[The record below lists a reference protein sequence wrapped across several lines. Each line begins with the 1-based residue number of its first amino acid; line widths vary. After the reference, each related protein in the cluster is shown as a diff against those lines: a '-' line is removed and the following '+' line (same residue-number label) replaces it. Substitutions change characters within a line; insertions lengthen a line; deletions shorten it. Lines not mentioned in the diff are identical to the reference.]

1 MRTLPSEFC
10 KADPSTTSKLTP
22 RHAPHTTLSHERPA
36 SLRHSKTRA
45 SLEATEAATCTP
57 DPELARA
64 LAELGLEA
72 TAAHVL
78 PQGYVVDFA
87 LTAHKIAVVVDG
99 ADHFVGSSDVLRGEV
114 RRAARHIHHATHVL
128 ITQES
133 PTPLTASPSFRRQV
147 ALKHRQLRALG
158 WTLVALPYFEWQPL
172 RLLPEPRRAYVH
184 EILAANWPEEAVAE
198 EAAGAEGG
206 AAPEEGA
213 AAEAAPTDA

>member
-1 MRTLPSEFC
+1 MRTPPSEFC
-10 KADPSTTSKLTP
+10 KADPSSST
-22 RHAPHTTLSHERPA
+22 APHAHTSPHPPHLTTRAP
-36 SLRHSKTRA
+36 RFPPHSKTRA

-114 RRAARHIHHATHVL
+114 RHAARHIHATHDL
-128 ITQES
+128 LNPES
-133 PTPLTASPSFRRQV
+133 PTPLTASPSSV
-147 ALKHRQLRALG
+147 LRWL
-158 WTLVALPYFEWQPL
+158 
-172 RLLPEPRRAYVH
+172 
-184 EILAANWPEEAVAE
+184 
-198 EAAGAEGG
+198 
-206 AAPEEGA
+206 
-213 AAEAAPTDA
+213 

>member
-1 MRTLPSEFC
+1 MRTPPSEFC
-10 KADPSTTSKLTP
+10 KADPSTTARASTHTSPHPPTHNERLT
-22 RHAPHTTLSHERPA
+22 

-114 RRAARHIHHATHVL
+114 SRAARHIHAIRVL
-128 ITQES
+128 IT
-133 PTPLTASPSFRRQV
+133 PDLHALTASSSVLRWLSSTASCAPRLDARRS
-147 ALKHRQLRALG
+147 
-158 WTLVALPYFEWQPL
+158 PYFEWQPL

-213 AAEAAPTDA
+213 AAEAAPDA

>member
-1 MRTLPSEFC
+1 MG
-10 KADPSTTSKLTP
+10 
-22 RHAPHTTLSHERPA
+22 
-36 SLRHSKTRA
+36 
-45 SLEATEAATCTP
+45 
-57 DPELARA
+57 
-64 LAELGLEA
+64 LGA

-114 RRAARHIHHATHVL
+114 RRAARHIHATHVL
-128 ITQES
+128 LTSES
-133 PTPLTASPSFRRQV
+133 STPLTASPSFRRQV

-206 AAPEEGA
+206 APPEEGA
-213 AAEAAPTDA
+213 AAEADA

>member
-1 MRTLPSEFC
+1 M
-10 KADPSTTSKLTP
+10 
-22 RHAPHTTLSHERPA
+22 
-36 SLRHSKTRA
+36 
-45 SLEATEAATCTP
+45 
-57 DPELARA
+57 
-64 LAELGLEA
+64 
-72 TAAHVL
+72 L

-114 RRAARHIHHATHVL
+114 PLPPASS
-128 ITQES
+128 S
-133 PTPLTASPSFRRQV
+133 PLHEPLMLTASPSFRRQV

-213 AAEAAPTDA
+213 AAEAAPTEA

>member
-1 MRTLPSEFC
+1 MRTSPSEFC
-10 KADPSTTSKLTP
+10 KADPSTSARAHTHTSP
-22 RHAPHTTLSHERPA
+22 HPPHTPPHERPA

-114 RRAARHIHHATHVL
+114 RRAARHIHATHVL
-128 ITQES
+128 L
-133 PTPLTASPSFRRQV
+133 TPEYPRPLPPPSV
-147 ALKHRQLRALG
+147 LRWL
-158 WTLVALPYFEWQPL
+158 
-172 RLLPEPRRAYVH
+172 
-184 EILAANWPEEAVAE
+184 
-198 EAAGAEGG
+198 
-206 AAPEEGA
+206 
-213 AAEAAPTDA
+213 

>member
-1 MRTLPSEFC
+1 M
-10 KADPSTTSKLTP
+10 
-22 RHAPHTTLSHERPA
+22 
-36 SLRHSKTRA
+36 
-45 SLEATEAATCTP
+45 
-57 DPELARA
+57 
-64 LAELGLEA
+64 GLEA

-114 RRAARHIHHATHVL
+114 RRAARHIHHTTASS
-128 ITQES
+128 S
-133 PTPLTASPSFRRQV
+133 PQSPSLTASPSFRRQV

-206 AAPEEGA
+206 APPEEGA
-213 AAEAAPTDA
+213 AAEAAPDA

>member
-1 MRTLPSEFC
+1 M
-10 KADPSTTSKLTP
+10 
-22 RHAPHTTLSHERPA
+22 
-36 SLRHSKTRA
+36 
-45 SLEATEAATCTP
+45 
-57 DPELARA
+57 
-64 LAELGLEA
+64 
-72 TAAHVL
+72 L

-114 RRAARHIHHATHVL
+114 RRAARHIHATSVL
-128 ITQES
+128 ITPES
-133 PTPLTASPSFRRQV
+133 PTPLTAYLSFRRPQV

-206 AAPEEGA
+206 APPEEGA
-213 AAEAAPTDA
+213 AAEAAPDA